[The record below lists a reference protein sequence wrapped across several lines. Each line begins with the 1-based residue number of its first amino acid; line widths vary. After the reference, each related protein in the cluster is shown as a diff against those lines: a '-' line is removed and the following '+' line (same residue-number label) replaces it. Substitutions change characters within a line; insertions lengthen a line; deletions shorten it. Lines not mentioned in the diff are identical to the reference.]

1 MRAVDIII
9 KKRDK
14 GELTLDEIEF
24 FIKSFISGEVADY
37 QASAFAM
44 AVAAQWNDAARNHRP
59 DARHGPFRPDAGS
72 QRCGGSRSR

>member
-14 GELTLDEIEF
+14 QELTSQEIQF
-24 FIKSFISGEVADY
+24 FIKGFTNGEIPDY

-44 AVAAQWNDAARNHRP
+44 AVLLN
-59 DARHGPFRPDAGS
+59 GMTS
-72 QRCGGSRSR
+72 QKQQI

>member
-14 GELTLDEIEF
+14 QELSLAEIEF

-37 QASAFAM
+37 QASALLM
-44 AVAAQWNDAARNHRP
+44 AILLNGMTPR
-59 DARHGPFRPDAGS
+59 
-72 QRCGGSRSR
+72 

>member
-14 GELTLDEIEF
+14 QELSLAEIEF

-37 QASAFAM
+37 QASAFLM
-44 AVAAQWNDAARNHRP
+44 AVLLNGMTPA
-59 DARHGPFRPDAGS
+59 
-72 QRCGGSRSR
+72 